1 MGNTTFSGAVR
12 VGKKPYAAGTLLA
25 QLAVPT
31 GLADVGN
38 VVATLPPGSLI
49 QSIMSDAIG
58 PQLTFDE
65 VGDTGT
71 ITPAA
76 VTVIGEPVY
85 TAAFTSAL
93 PISVTVAAGADPSTT
108 YITYKPY
115 DTSNAGANS

>member
-31 GLADVGN
+31 SDAFAGL

-49 QSIMSDAIG
+49 QSIMSDAVG

-65 VGDTGT
+65 VGGAGT
-71 ITPAA
+71 ATPAA
-76 VTVIGEPVY
+76 ITVIGEPVY
-85 TAAFTSAL
+85 TAAFTSDL
-93 PISVTVAAGADPSTT
+93 PISVTVAVTAEPSTT

-115 DTSNAGANS
+115 DAASGANA